1 MTALLWGLP
10 GDPTMTAVRRAVA
23 ALGVPAVF
31 IDQRA
36 VLDTTVE
43 LSVGASIEGL
53 VRIAETELDLSRVG
67 AAYLRPHDGT
77 RVPAVCDAAPGSPA
91 WRHARDVDDTLTAWS
106 DMSPALVISRP
117 SASASNG
124 SKPAQLRDIAAC
136 GFAVP
141 ETLVTNDPAAVA
153 GFRAA
158 HGDLVYKS
166 TSAVRSRVRRLMHGD
181 TDRLAAV
188 TACPTQFQARV
199 PGTDVR
205 VHVVGAEVFA
215 TRITS
220 DADDY
225 RYATWQGFPRARLD
239 PVDLPDEASD
249 RCRQLAARLDLP
261 VAGVD
266 LRVTPDGRWFCFE
279 VNPSPAFFYYEAG
292 TGAPI
297 AAAVAGLIAAA
308 DVCARAPWPASTGA
322 AR

>member
-10 GDPTMTAVRRAVA
+10 GDPTMTPVRRAVA

-31 IDQRA
+31 LDQCQ

-43 LSVGASIEGL
+43 LAVGSTVDGR
-53 VRIAETELDLSRVG
+53 VRTADGIDLDLALVS

-77 RVPAVCDAAPGSPA
+77 RVPAVRDATPGSA
-91 WRHARDVDDTLTAWS
+91 RWWHAREVDDTLTGWAE
-106 DMSPALVISRP
+106 MTPALVISRP

-124 SKPAQLRDIAAC
+124 SKPAQLREIAAC

-153 GFRAA
+153 GFLAR
-158 HGDLVYKS
+158 HGEVVYKS
-166 TSAVRSRVRRLMHGD
+166 TSAIRSRVRRLDRGD
-181 TDRLAAV
+181 VDRLAAV
-188 TACPTQFQARV
+188 VACPTQFQGRV

-215 TRITS
+215 TRIAS

-225 RYATWQGFPRARLD
+225 RYAARQGLPRAELHAT
-239 PVDLPDEASD
+239 DLPDDVAE
-249 RCRQLAARLDLP
+249 RCRMLTSRLGLP

-266 LRVTPDGRWFCFE
+266 LRVTPDGDWFCFE
-279 VNPSPAFFYYEAG
+279 VNPSPAFSYYEAG
-292 TGAPI
+292 TGQPI

-308 DVCARAPWPASTGA
+308 VTCVAFRGAR
-322 AR
+322 